1 MSAYDPHRLVNLA
14 AMSLVRDEA
23 LAISSLEYLPME
35 LYPPLFMA
43 AFSGRHSET
52 LKAMVQA
59 WPFAHLPL
67 GGLMQKPHQGTIQA
81 VLDGLDVLLAQ
92 KVHPRRCKLRVLD
105 LRNTGQDFWNMWSGD
120 MDHVPSSSLMAP
132 VAEDMSRTKHP
143 LTPLVVY
150 IELCIKTKT
159 SIKFLTYLL
168 RWVEQWKGSMHL
180 CCKKIKIIS
189 RSKENIKKILSMVKL
204 NCVQEVELSLTQK
217 LSTLAKFASLLGKM
231 RNVQRLLLSPIHGS
245 VAEEQ
250 DHQAL
255 VQFTSQ
261 ILRLQN
267 LWDLR
272 MEGPSFLEGRLNQM
286 LRCLKTSLYN
296 ISITNCLLTESDLT
310 HLSQCWNICQL
321 KGLNLNGV
329 TLTNFHPELLQVLLE
344 KVAGTLEEL
353 DLNLCGIMDS
363 HLMAILPVLSSCSQ
377 LRVLSFLCGNLISMT
392 VLKSLLRHTDR
403 LSALSLELYPA
414 PRESYSSLG
423 ILHQER
429 LAQLKAE
436 LWEFLT
442 DLGYGRGVGRCTSL
456 CRYIRNTPS
465 DIEVLAELQLRVG
478 RST

>member
-1 MSAYDPHRLVNLA
+1 MEGTGPNISALLLNECCEKVFRKNILKAVLGATQVLPLTFFLEQQRVSCWRPVSLLTLPTWSSSNQDSIQRRVMSAYNPPRLVNLA

-52 LKAMVQA
+52 LKAMVQT
-59 WPFAHLPL
+59 WPFARLPL

-81 VLDGLDVLLAQ
+81 VLGGLDVLLAQ
-92 KVHPRRCKLRVLD
+92 KVHPRRCKLQGLD
-105 LRNTGQDFWNMWSGD
+105 LRNTGQDFWNIWSGN
-120 MDHVPSSSLMAP
+120 MNHVSSSSLMAP

-143 LTPLVVY
+143 LTPLV
-150 IELCIKTKT
+150 
-159 SIKFLTYLL
+159 
-168 RWVEQWKGSMHL
+168 
-180 CCKKIKIIS
+180 
-189 RSKENIKKILSMVKL
+189 
-204 NCVQEVELSLTQK
+204 
-217 LSTLAKFASLLGKM
+217 
-231 RNVQRLLLSPIHGS
+231 
-245 VAEEQ
+245 
-250 DHQAL
+250 
-255 VQFTSQ
+255 
-261 ILRLQN
+261 ILRLQH
-267 LWDLR
+267 LQDLH
-272 MEGPSFLEGRLNQM
+272 MEGPAFLEGRLNQM

-310 HLSQCWNICQL
+310 HLSQCRNICQL

-329 TLTNFHPELLQVLLE
+329 TLTNFRPELLQVLLE

-377 LRVLSFLCGNLISMT
+377 LRVLSICGNLISMA
-392 VLKSLLRHTDR
+392 VLESLLCHTDG
-403 LSALSLELYPA
+403 LSDLSLELYPA

-436 LWEFLT
+436 LWEILT
-442 DLGYGRGVGRCTSL
+442 DLGRPRKIWVS
-456 CRYIRNTPS
+456 PS
-465 DIEVLAELQLRVG
+465 PCPYCGDDMCDHLSPNA
-478 RST
+478 